1 MFYVFAWIWAPHLG
15 QVITIL
21 PFPIGTRQIVLQFL
35 QVKYLCSLSARRA
48 AAFLRPLLILQV
60 KLTPLRFYALRL

>member
-15 QVITIL
+15 QVISMR

-48 AAFLRPLLILQV
+48 AAFLRPRLIHHV
-60 KLTPLRFYALRL
+60 KFNHHWFYALRL